1 MKRLAVVFLLGTVI
15 SAAAAPPAEQQE
27 RIERKDRKFFRKAQ
41 ELFFFEEYERAEPIL
56 TKLIGQYPNNA
67 VLHYEMG
74 VCLFYSQT
82 GKMKSLA
89 WFEKALALAGSKAS
103 EEMLYYAGTTY
114 QMNNRFDDAI
124 RCYQELKK
132 KMDTPEGI
140 KSMEHLIGSCENGKK
155 MMAAPVGV
163 RVENLG
169 DNVNSPYP
177 DYAPVFTSGEQL
189 LLFTSKRK
197 GTTGGNIDDEG
208 HYFEDVYMSR
218 NMAENGSWTNAGKL
232 DTSYKMKRKGPLRY
246 LFTKAEN
253 VSEIN
258 THDHDGSIAVSPD
271 GQKLYIYR
279 YSDMWQATV
288 SESGKWTRPKRM
300 HERIDGKSTH
310 EPSMCIS
317 PDGNT
322 MYFVS
327 DREGGQGGKDIY
339 RAEKIADGNWG
350 VPINLGPNVNT
361 PYDEESP
368 YVSADNQTL
377 YFASE
382 GHNSMG
388 GFDIFKSPN
397 ENGRWM
403 KPENMGYP
411 INNGGDDLFFVPC
424 TSNDRCGYYA
434 SMQHNTLGDLD
445 IYAIA
450 KVEQTHRMLVRIT
463 DNNKPVAD
471 ARIWYT
477 NTGNGRKNLLEFSP
491 EGYALFNFDP
501 GTSYEISLERE
512 GYKPA
517 KTTIAFP
524 AETKLDNCYQEI
536 NFTSRRNEAIHT
548 INEEIVMVTLFS
560 DIDAATGQNTPESRI
575 AYIASVDRKSPPDK
589 VGVSIM
595 FSSYPDETQAGTNN
609 GTNAVAFNTVYFEF
623 EKADLN
629 EEAKIELDRAA
640 EYMQRNPNQRFE
652 IYGYTDAKGSEQ
664 FNQELSQ
671 RRAEAVKTYLL
682 SKGVSKE
689 LLVIIPKGMSDPV
702 SGNDDEAGRRKN
714 RRVEIRIKR

>member
-1 MKRLAVVFLLGTVI
+1 MKRLVIALLLGTVLP
-15 SAAAAPPAEQQE
+15 AVAAPAEKQE
-27 RIERKDRKFFRKAQ
+27 RIERKDRKVFRKAQ
-41 ELFFFEEYERAEPIL
+41 EFFFFEEYDRAEPML
-56 TKLIGQYPNNA
+56 TKLITQYPNNA
-67 VLHYEMG
+67 ILHFQMG
-74 VCLFYSQT
+74 VCLYYSQT
-82 GKMKSLA
+82 GKMSSMP
-89 WFEKALALAGSKAS
+89 WFEKAVALAGTAAS

-124 RCYQELKK
+124 RCYQELRK
-132 KMDTPEGI
+132 KMETPDGI
-140 KSMEHLIGSCENGKK
+140 KSMNRLIETCENGKK
-155 MMAAPVGV
+155 LMSTPVAV

-177 DYAPVFTSGEQL
+177 DYAPVFTSGDQL

-218 NMAENGSWTNAGKL
+218 NMSENGSWTSAGKL

-288 SESGKWTRPKRM
+288 NENGKWTRPKRM
-300 HERIDGKSTH
+300 HEQIDGKSSH

-327 DREGGQGGKDIY
+327 DRPGGIGGKDIY
-339 RAEKIADGNWG
+339 RAEKLANGNWG
-350 VPINLGPNVNT
+350 VPVNLGPNVNT

-368 YVSADNQTL
+368 FVSPDNLLL

-388 GFDIFKSPN
+388 GFDVFKSPN
-397 ENGRWM
+397 ENGQWM
-403 KPENMGYP
+403 KPENLGYP

-424 TSNDRCGYYA
+424 TAGDRCGYYA

-450 KVEQTHRMLVRIT
+450 KIEQTHRMTVHVS
-463 DNNKPVAD
+463 DKNKGVSD
-471 ARIWYT
+471 ARVWYT
-477 NTGNGRKNLLEFSP
+477 NTQNGRKNLLEFTP
-491 EGYALFNFDP
+491 EGFALFNFEP
-501 GTSYEISLERE
+501 GVTYDISLERE

-517 KTTIAFP
+517 KTSITMP
-524 AETKLDNCYQEI
+524 AETRLDNCVQEI
-536 NFTSRRNEAIHT
+536 TYNLVMTEMRGVSGQQI
-548 INEEIVMVTLFS
+548 EIATALF
-560 DIDAATGQNTPESRI
+560 DVDAA
-575 AYIASVDRKSPPDK
+575 
-589 VGVSIM
+589 
-595 FSSYPDETQAGTNN
+595 AGTNGDN
-609 GTNAVAFNTVYFEF
+609 VQRLGYVNTLDKVTPRKDLVLQFLTEIYPEVIAGNNTGNTVAFNTVYFEF

-629 EEAKIELDRAA
+629 EEAKVELNRAA
-640 EYMQRNPNQRFE
+640 EYMNRNPNLRFE

-664 FNQELSQ
+664 FNQELSA

-682 SKGVSKE
+682 GKGVAPE
-689 LLVIIPKGMSDPV
+689 LLIVIPKGMSDPV
-702 SGNDDEAGRRKN
+702 SGNDDEVGRRKN
-714 RRVEIRIKR
+714 RRVEIRIRK

>member
-1 MKRLAVVFLLGTVI
+1 MKRLLIALLLGTALHAV
-15 SAAAAPPAEQQE
+15 AAPAEKQE
-27 RIERKDRKFFRKAQ
+27 RIERKDRKVFRKAQ
-41 ELFFFEEYERAEPIL
+41 EFFFFEEYDRAEPIL
-56 TKLIGQYPNNA
+56 TKLITQYPNNA
-67 VLHYEMG
+67 ILHFQMG
-74 VCLFYSQT
+74 VCLYYSQT
-82 GKMKSLA
+82 GKMSSMP
-89 WFEKALALAGSKAS
+89 WFEKAIAMAGTTAT
-103 EEMLYYAGTTY
+103 EEMWYYAGTTY

-124 RCYQELKK
+124 RCYQELRK

-140 KSMEHLIGSCENGKK
+140 KSMNRLIETCENGKK
-155 MMAAPVGV
+155 LMGTPVAV

-177 DYAPVFTSGEQL
+177 DYAPVFTSGDQL

-197 GTTGGNIDDEG
+197 GTTGGNMDDEG

-218 NMAENGSWTNAGKL
+218 NMSENGAWTSAGKL

-288 SESGKWTRPKRM
+288 NENGKWTRPKRM
-300 HERIDGKSTH
+300 HEQIDGKSSH

-327 DREGGQGGKDIY
+327 DRVGGFGGKDIY
-339 RAEKIADGNWG
+339 RAEKLANGNWG

-368 YVSADNQTL
+368 YVAADNQAL

-388 GFDIFKSPN
+388 GFDVFKSPN
-397 ENGRWM
+397 ENGQWM
-403 KPENMGYP
+403 KPENLGYP

-424 TSNDRCGYYA
+424 TAGDRCGYYA

-450 KVEQTHRMLVRIT
+450 KIEQTHRMTIHIS
-463 DNNKPVAD
+463 DNGKAVSN
-471 ARIWYT
+471 ARVWYT
-477 NTGNGRKNLLEFSP
+477 NTQNGRKKLLEFTP
-491 EGYALFNFDP
+491 EGFALFNFEP
-501 GTSYEISLERE
+501 GVTYDISLERD

-517 KTTIAFP
+517 KTSISIP
-524 AETKLDNCYQEI
+524 AETKLDNCVQEI
-536 NFTSRRNEAIHT
+536 SYAFVANELRGITGQQIEMTTA
-548 INEEIVMVTLFS
+548 LF
-560 DIDAATGQNTPESRI
+560 DVDAA
-575 AYIASVDRKSPPDK
+575 
-589 VGVSIM
+589 
-595 FSSYPDETQAGTNN
+595 AGTNGDN
-609 GTNAVAFNTVYFEF
+609 VQRLGFVTTLDKVNPRKDLVLQYLTEIYPEVVAGNNTNNAAAFNTVYFEF

-629 EEAKIELDRAA
+629 EEARVELDRAA
-640 EYMQRNPNQRFE
+640 EYMNRNPNLRFE

-664 FNQELSQ
+664 FNQELSA

-682 SKGVSKE
+682 SKGVPPE
-689 LLVIIPKGMSDPV
+689 LLVLIPKGMSDPV
-702 SGNDDEAGRRKN
+702 SGNADEAGRRKN
-714 RRVEIRIKR
+714 RRVEIRIKK